1 MADAGF
7 FFSLLFPRQV
17 FLYLELGLLAV
28 GSVISLQGVAL
39 AESDVSECQPVLSNE
54 PRRRKEKQSTSGREM
69 LAGVGPLW
77 VSGNKCERGPGNVG
91 CQTYATWAGWFSGGE
106 LDGFVPCGQCPRQVR
121 ERPASRGGMMRK
133 LILPKFFHFG

>member
-39 AESDVSECQPVLSNE
+39 AESDVLESQPVLSNE
-54 PRRRKEKQSTSGREM
+54 P
-69 LAGVGPLW
+69 P
-77 VSGNKCERGPGNVG
+77 
-91 CQTYATWAGWFSGGE
+91 
-106 LDGFVPCGQCPRQVR
+106 
-121 ERPASRGGMMRK
+121 
-133 LILPKFFHFG
+133 